1 VEAALATL
9 STFRLFNFPTSAVPR
24 IAIALGSNVGDR
36 EQYVK
41 DAIASLAPVVSNLQL
56 SRLIET
62 EPVDMPGGQ
71 RRVVNAAATGE
82 TSLSARALLERMLE
96 IEQQL
101 GRTRPHPGAART
113 VDLDLILYG
122 SDIIDE
128 PPSLIVPH
136 PRFRERSFVL
146 EPLADV
152 AADWTDPATGLTIA
166 QLLERLRNGDSR

>member
-1 VEAALATL
+1 VT
-9 STFRLFNFPTSAVPR
+9 R

-36 EQYVK
+36 EQYLR
-41 DAIASLAPVVSNLQL
+41 DAIASLAPFASSLHL

-62 EPVDMPGGQ
+62 EPVDMAGAQ

-82 TSLSARALLERMLE
+82 TSLSARELLERMLE

-122 SDIIDE
+122 GHIIDDA
-128 PPSLIVPH
+128 PSLIVPH
-136 PRFRERSFVL
+136 PRFRERRFVL
-146 EPLADV
+146 EPLAEV
-152 AADWTDPATGLTIA
+152 AADWTDPVTGLTIA
-166 QLLERLRNGDSR
+166 QLLENLCDVERGYRSE